1 MNGWDFP
8 NRTEARQEGPGAQ
21 QRCQLLGEMHQE
33 SRREESGGHGQQ
45 GHGCGVGGIAVQPGA
60 GAEEAGVRREEKAGF
75 LQEEGVE
82 T

>member
-1 MNGWDFP
+1 
-8 NRTEARQEGPGAQ
+8 
-21 QRCQLLGEMHQE
+21 MHQE